1 MAELF
6 LHLNYKSKNFCN
18 VSSRRIIPFLHA
30 FRVLML
36 CTSLLTSLLQLEN
49 CFSLLWNITWLVMMK
64 NVHFVH
70 FSCNISY
77 PHSTPLLAFYFS
89 FYNFHMEHSSY
100 WVFFPSCHRITFTIC
115 VAFVLTANRL
125 DLDVKPKSLDFWP
138 NRDIKWICR
147 FTSFANFRPLFVH
160 IIQFIADIIS
170 FFHWFSFV
178 GKKLQNCVQRRQTV
192 CVCMCVSRA
201 FCANPSVVKCLRQ
214 CWWWWWCCLLGLTF
228 TSSSHDWQ
236 CDFMFIQ
243 NSDFLVHYVTTWR
256 HHMHILCHCLTLL
269 LNIASKIVWQHNCF
283 PFYSLFYSLYI
294 YPKNWTNSSSIFSFR
309 NVATVCAKRKVYRQ
323 CDSTFRPMH
332 FRCSKKTITICR
344 IFVLFLFLLLA

>member
-1 MAELF
+1 MKYHLTCYDEKCSFQQQYLLSPFDFTPRILF
-6 LHLNYKSKNFCN
+6 F
-18 VSSRRIIPFLHA
+18 I
-30 FRVLML
+30 
-36 CTSLLTSLLQLEN
+36 LQ
-49 CFSLLWNITWLVMMK
+49 FPHGT
-64 NVHFVH
+64 FVIL
-70 FSCNISY
+70 S
-77 PHSTPLLAFYFS
+77 
-89 FYNFHMEHSSY
+89 
-100 WVFFPSCHRITFTIC
+100 FFPSCHRITFTSC
-115 VAFVLTANRL
+115 VTFVLTANRL
-125 DLDVKPKSLDFWP
+125 DLDVKPKRLDFWP

-228 TSSSHDWQ
+228 TSSSHGWQ

-294 YPKNWTNSSSIFSFR
+294 LS
-309 NVATVCAKRKVYRQ
+309 RK
-323 CDSTFRPMH
+323 
-332 FRCSKKTITICR
+332 
-344 IFVLFLFLLLA
+344 LN

>member
-1 MAELF
+1 MKY
-6 LHLNYKSKNFCN
+6 HLTCYDEKCSFR
-18 VSSRRIIPFLHA
+18 SFQLQYLLYPFD
-30 FRVLML
+30 
-36 CTSLLTSLLQLEN
+36 
-49 CFSLLWNITWLVMMK
+49 
-64 NVHFVH
+64 
-70 FSCNISY
+70 
-77 PHSTPLLAFYFS
+77 STPRILFFILQFPHGTFVILS
-89 FYNFHMEHSSY
+89 
-100 WVFFPSCHRITFTIC
+100 FFPSCHRITFTSC
-115 VAFVLTANRL
+115 VTFVLTANRL

-228 TSSSHDWQ
+228 TSSSHGWQ

-294 YPKNWTNSSSIFSFR
+294 YPKN
-309 NVATVCAKRKVYRQ
+309 
-323 CDSTFRPMH
+323 
-332 FRCSKKTITICR
+332 
-344 IFVLFLFLLLA
+344 